1 MKKKVNIIKME
12 VNKARLRVFKV
23 FGLSL
28 FDQRWKGGR
37 SKININ
43 LKN

>member
-28 FDQRWKGGR
+28 FDQRWKGGGVDVQ
-37 SKININ
+37 
-43 LKN
+43 